1 MLNKI
6 ENITLNPN
14 SRNEVKSSK
23 KDLPINHLT
32 KKENFSDTITF
43 SAALLFLSQLK
54 WRLKKVNHIS
64 QDELEIE
71 IIADEISYS
80 TIINIK
86 DPAIKNIIIKMQN
99 EFPFKHNKMFYT
111 VTAEFNYQKFDL
123 SEEEKSYEPVNKLFY
138 RIPSYEYEG
147 EKEISSTF
155 YYELIEGNDTNL
167 IKTLSSV
174 YHNMV
179 LFSDKLTEKNNSAIF
194 NNTESL
200 EPLIRINRIEIH
212 NTQQS

>member
-23 KDLPINHLT
+23 KDLPVNHLVR
-32 KKENFSDTITF
+32 KENFSDTITF

-54 WRLKKVNHIS
+54 WRLKKISHIS

-71 IIADEISYS
+71 IIADDISYS

-86 DPAIKNIIIKMQN
+86 NPTVSNIVIKLQN
-99 EFPFKHNKMFYT
+99 EFPFKHNKSFYT
-111 VTAEFNYQKFDL
+111 VNVEFNYQKFDL
-123 SEEEKSYEPVNKLFY
+123 TEEEKSYEPVNKLFY

-147 EKEISSTF
+147 EKEVSSTF
-155 YYELIEGNDTNL
+155 YYELIEGNEMNL
-167 IKTLSSV
+167 IKTLSFV
-174 YHNMV
+174 YFNMV
-179 LFSDKLTEKNNSAIF
+179 LFSDKLTEKNNASVL
-194 NNTESL
+194 NSTENS
-200 EPLIRINRIEIH
+200 EPRIRINQIEIH
-212 NTQQS
+212 HNQ